1 MSLRE
6 FLHMSGYAGFVW
18 TAYGL
23 TAVVLFANWW
33 TARRSEAE
41 QIESARRRV
50 TTDKETRA

>member
-41 QIESARRRV
+41 QIESARRRL